1 MVSCKPTVSCT
12 MMGLYQWSCEFNP
25 NPRRVT
31 IAGSPATP
39 QRDLNLRDCTQASSV
54 TDAYKTGWVRKPSS
68 TNWSRLVSSA
78 VSHQK
83 KRTASFLLVIP
94 LPSFSA
100 TFQHLP
106 MSSLSSPT
114 RGYTWVLSASIHPN
128 LITINH
134 TAWLYIYIHIYI
146 HIHIYIY
153 IRIPSIIT
161 FRVKSLSVPT
171 IRLPP
176 WHFHHL
182 AQLLH
187 QLLPSLGAGRLL

>member
-12 MMGLYQWSCEFNP
+12 MMGLYQWSYEFNP

-39 QRDLNLRDCTQASSV
+39 QRDLNLRDCTQVSGV

-78 VSHQK
+78 ETARLHLTIPTKK

-114 RGYTWVLSASIHPN
+114 LGYTWVLSASIHPN

-134 TAWLYIYIHIYI
+134 TWLYIYIHIYI
-146 HIHIYIY
+146 Y
-153 IRIPSIIT
+153 RIPSNIT

-171 IRLPP
+171 VRLPP